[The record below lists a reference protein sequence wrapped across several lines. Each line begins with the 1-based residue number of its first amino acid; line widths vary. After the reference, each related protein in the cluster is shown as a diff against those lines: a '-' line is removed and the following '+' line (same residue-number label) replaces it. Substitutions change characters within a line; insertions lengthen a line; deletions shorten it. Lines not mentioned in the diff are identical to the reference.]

1 MGIDAGD
8 AAPGLEP
15 AVVVPAS
22 NPSTK
27 GVDVSGRAQLRD
39 DELLR
44 LIAEGDEQALGAL
57 YDRYGR
63 LVFSIALRVTDDRS
77 CAEEVTQDVF
87 HRVWTH
93 AYSFRSAA
101 GTPGGWIIGI
111 TRHRAIDEIRSSR
124 YKGRQ
129 RDVWLDDLPAMVCSE
144 SADAAEHAALRCEV
158 RAALAMLAQEQRQAI
173 DLAYYHGLTTTEI
186 ASMAAI
192 PVGTVK
198 SRLRYGLAALRRVLR
213 QDTGETKPESFA
225 PRGSTHH

>member
-1 MGIDAGD
+1 M
-8 AAPGLEP
+8 PGTWRTCKSP
-15 AVVVPAS
+15 QWSPRQA
-22 NPSTK
+22 NPRRK
-27 GVDVSGRAQLRD
+27 DVHVSDRAQLRD
-39 DELLR
+39 DELLM
-44 LIAEGDEQALGAL
+44 LITQGDEQALGVL

-63 LVFSIALRVTDDRS
+63 RVYSIALHVTGDCL

-93 AYSFRSAA
+93 AYGFRLAA
-101 GTPGGWIIGI
+101 GAPAGWIIGI

-129 RDVWLDDLPAMVCSE
+129 HDVWLDDLTPMVGQDG
-144 SADAAEHAALRCEV
+144 ADDEEHAALRCEV
-158 RAALAMLAQEQRQAI
+158 RAALATLAQEQRQAI

-186 ASMAAI
+186 ASMTAI